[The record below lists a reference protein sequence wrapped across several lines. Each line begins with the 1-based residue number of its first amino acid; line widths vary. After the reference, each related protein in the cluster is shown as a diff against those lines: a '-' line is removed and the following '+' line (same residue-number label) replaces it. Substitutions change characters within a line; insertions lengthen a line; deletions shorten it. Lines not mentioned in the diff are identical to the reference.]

1 MGEHRSGG
9 VRFAEPAIAAAEIPG
24 GGVVLRSREELK
36 RPAAHVGEWLVAW
49 GKKAPDRTFIA
60 EREAIAEGLAPWRR
74 VTYAEALAA
83 SEAIGQALLDR
94 GLGPESP
101 VVILSDND
109 VDSALLALGAMRA
122 GVPVAPVSPAYSLMS
137 RDFAKLRYILDLVRP
152 GLLYASSGKRFK
164 DALEAANQ
172 RGAEVAVSA
181 HPAEGLRSTPFR
193 ELVETRPGDAIK
205 SAVITPDT
213 VAKILF
219 TSGSTGEPKGV
230 INTQRMLCSS
240 QQALAQVWPF
250 LEDEERPPI
259 LVDWLPWN
267 HTFGGNH
274 NFNMVLRNGGTLYI
288 DGGKPAPGLIEITA
302 ANYRAI
308 SPTLVFNVPRGYD
321 MLLPFLERDPELR
334 DSFFRRLDLIHYAA
348 AALPKHLWD
357 RLERLSI
364 EARGERVPMVSA
376 WGSTE
381 TSPLATAVHFF
392 IPGPG
397 NIGVPVP
404 GTEVKMVP
412 SGDKLEL
419 RVRGP
424 NVTPGYWKR
433 PDLTA
438 AAFDEDGF
446 VKMGDAGKLAEPG
459 SPSKGLVFDGRTSE
473 DFKLTSGTW
482 VHVGALRVAVVA
494 AGAPVIQDLVITG
507 HDRDFIGALIFP
519 SLAGCRSL
527 CPDAASDAPLEDLIR
542 RPEVREPLAAA
553 LRAHNAAAPGS
564 STRIE
569 RALLLVEPP
578 SIDAGEITDK
588 GYINQRAVLTR
599 RAPLVEALS
608 AGSDPAILF
617 VGAS

>member
-1 MGEHRSGG
+1 MGEHAER
-9 VRFAEPAIAAAEIPG
+9 VRFAEPAIIAAEIPG
-24 GGVVLRSREELK
+24 GGLLLRSREALL
-36 RPAAHVGEWLVAW
+36 PHAAHVGEWLVKW
-49 GKKAPDRTFIA
+49 NTKAPDRVFLA
-60 EREAIAEGLAPWRR
+60 ERTPISKGLGPWRR

-94 GLGPESP
+94 GLGPERP
-101 VVILSDND
+101 VVILSDNG
-109 VDSALLALGAMRA
+109 VDFALLSLGAMRA

-137 RDFAKLRYILDLVRP
+137 KDYKKLRYIIDLVKP
-152 GLLYASSGKRFK
+152 GLVYASSGKLF
-164 DALEAANQ
+164 EAALQAINLAPS
-172 RGAEVAVSA
+172 GHAEIAVSA
-181 HPAEGLRSTPFR
+181 HPPKSLRSTPFSD
-193 ELVETRPGDAIK
+193 LTATRPGEAIK
-205 SAVITPDT
+205 NAQITPDT

-240 QQALAQVWPF
+240 QQALAQVWP
-250 LEDEERPPI
+250 LLDDETRPPI

-274 NFNMVLRNGGTLYI
+274 NFHMVLRSGGTLYI
-288 DGGKPAPGLIEITA
+288 DAGKPAPGLIDITA
-302 ANYRAI
+302 DNYREI

-321 MLLPFLERDPELR
+321 MLLPFLERDHELR

-348 AALPKHLWD
+348 AALPKHLW
-357 RLERLSI
+357 ERMEKLSI
-364 EARGERVPMVSA
+364 ASRGERVPMVSA

-404 GTEVKMVP
+404 GTEIKMTP

-446 VKMGDAGKLAEPG
+446 VKMGDAGKLAVPG
-459 SPSKGLVFDGRTSE
+459 DPSQGLVFDGRTSE
-473 DFKLTSGTW
+473 DFKLSSGTW
-482 VHVGALRVAVVA
+482 VHVGALRVAAVA
-494 AGAPVIQDLVITG
+494 AGAPVIQDLVLTG

-519 SLAGCRSL
+519 SLAGCQSL
-527 CPDAASDAPLEDLIR
+527 CPDAHAPLDELIR
-542 RPEVREPLAAA
+542 RPQVRDPLAAA
-553 LRAHNAAAPGS
+553 LRAHNAMSPGS
-564 STRIE
+564 STRIR
-569 RALLLVEPP
+569 RALLLAEPP

-599 RAPLVEALS
+599 RAPLVEALH
-608 AGSDPAILF
+608 AGSDPDILELD
-617 VGAS
+617 

>member
-1 MGEHRSGG
+1 MGEHR
-9 VRFAEPAIAAAEIPG
+9 VRFAEPAITAAEIPG
-24 GGVVLRSREELK
+24 GGVVLRSREEL
-36 RPAAHVGEWLVAW
+36 RPHAVHVGEWLVKW
-49 GKKAPDRTFIA
+49 GEKAPDRVFVA
-60 EREAIAEGLAPWRR
+60 ERTASAAGLGPWRR

-83 SEAIGQALLDR
+83 TEAIGQALLERD
-94 GLGPESP
+94 LGPERP
-101 VVILSDND
+101 VVILSDNG
-109 VDSALLALGAMRA
+109 VDFALLSLGAMRA

-137 RDFAKLRYILDLVRP
+137 KDFVKLRYIFDLVRP
-152 GLLYASSGKRFK
+152 GLVYAIDGRRFEP
-164 DALEAANQ
+164 ALRAIDLG
-172 RGAEVAVSA
+172 GAEIAVSGN
-181 HPAEGLRSTPFR
+181 PPESLRATPFGD
-193 ELVETRPGDAIK
+193 LVATRPGEAIK
-205 SAVITPDT
+205 AARITPDT

-250 LEDEERPPI
+250 LDDEGRPPI

-274 NFNMVLRNGGTLYI
+274 NFNMVLRSGGTLYI
-288 DGGKPAPGLIEITA
+288 DSGKPAPGLIDITA
-302 ANYRAI
+302 VNYREI

-321 MLLPFLERDPELR
+321 MLLPFLERDKELR
-334 DSFFRRLDLIHYAA
+334 DSFFRDLDLVHYAA
-348 AALPKHLWD
+348 AALPKHLWE
-357 RLERLSI
+357 RLEKVSI

-404 GTEVKMVP
+404 GTEIKMVP

-438 AAFDEDGF
+438 AAFDEDQF

-459 SPSKGLVFDGRTSE
+459 APSKGLVFDGRTSE
-473 DFKLTSGTW
+473 DFKLSSGTW
-482 VHVGALRVAVVA
+482 VHVGALRVAAVA
-494 AGAPVIQDLVITG
+494 AGAPVVQDMVLTG

-527 CPDAASDAPLEDLIR
+527 CPEAGPDASLDDLIR
-542 RPEVREPLAAA
+542 RPAVRDHLAAA
-553 LRAHNAAAPGS
+553 LRAHNAAAPAS
-564 STRIE
+564 STRIQ
-569 RALLLVEPP
+569 RALLLAEPP

-599 RAPLVEALS
+599 RAPLVEALT
-608 AGSDPAILF
+608 AGSDPEIL
-617 VGAS
+617 VLDRLS